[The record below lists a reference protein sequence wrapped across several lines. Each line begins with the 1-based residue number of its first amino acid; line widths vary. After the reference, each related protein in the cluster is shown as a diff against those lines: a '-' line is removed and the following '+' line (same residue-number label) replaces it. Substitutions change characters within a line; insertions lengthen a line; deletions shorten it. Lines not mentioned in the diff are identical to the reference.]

1 MNTWNTFDEQ
11 FKTFHK
17 CLSKH
22 YKDGGQRL
30 YNPADMEK
38 FANKCTPGLFNHALC
53 LVKNDEKQQ
62 LSQKRHKIL
71 RLRVVALL
79 HQLSYFRNQV
89 CITIIKNKIN
99 NTGNTNNDNGND
111 NNNNNNNNNNSR
123 NHTLGRHLN

>member
-1 MNTWNTFDEQ
+1 
-11 FKTFHK
+11 
-17 CLSKH
+17 
-22 YKDGGQRL
+22 
-30 YNPADMEK
+30 MEK
-38 FANKCTPGLFNHALC
+38 FANKCTPGLFDRALC

-62 LSQKRHKIL
+62 LSKKRHEIL

-89 CITIIKNKIN
+89 CIIIIKNKIN
-99 NTGNTNNDNGND
+99 NNTNNDNDNDNDND

>member
-1 MNTWNTFDEQ
+1 
-11 FKTFHK
+11 
-17 CLSKH
+17 
-22 YKDGGQRL
+22 
-30 YNPADMEK
+30 MEK
-38 FANKCTPGLFNHALC
+38 FANKCTPGLFNRALC

-62 LSQKRHKIL
+62 LSKKRHEIL

-111 NNNNNNNNNNSR
+111 NNNNNNNNSR